1 MKSRVNCQE
10 DRHPRPNNTAILYES
25 SKDAGTSAI
34 SISDTYEADYK
45 YLSLKQYVIELYA
58 NDPEILKAW
67 KSSANIVKRSLA
79 QITHEIITDKLLM
92 EDQ

>member
-1 MKSRVNCQE
+1 VKSRVNCLE
-10 DRHPRPNNTAILYES
+10 DSHLHPNNAAIPCES

-34 SISDTYEADYK
+34 SISDTYKADYK

-58 NDPEILKAW
+58 NNPEILKAW

-92 EDQ
+92 EEQ